1 MEGIGLLCFINME
14 HLKKLLQE
22 VNVILQKEKVRK
34 EESRKRGE
42 RFNVFEM
49 LGVAHYEVTHSK
61 IIAGFLNP
69 QGSHGQGNLL
79 LRLFLQTIENND
91 IIDLDTS
98 NAKVYTEYG
107 IGVDGRLDIFI
118 ENGSHGIIIEN
129 KVYAGDQPE
138 QLKRYND
145 FAKEKYGEGNYMIYY
160 LTLYGYEASED
171 SANGIAYKC
180 ISYYEH
186 IINWLQLCIHE
197 CATMPLVRETLVQY
211 LNHIKQL
218 TNQDMDS
225 LNKEKIMELFDSP
238 EKWSAFIELSNMRE
252 KLVYELK
259 SRLVFE
265 LQRISEKYIAN
276 SNWEFFYDNDIN
288 IISIRPID
296 TPLIGIAV
304 EWSTWNSP
312 WSKRSAAIRIEANKI
327 NSFIVFEKI
336 KKTRHLLP
344 MQDFEENVQN
354 HGWFPFIK
362 QIPAK
367 VFNVK
372 DEISSFEECLYIA
385 NKNPEILANNLWKEV
400 FEPFAKEE
408 YANIM
413 SSCVIQ

>member
-1 MEGIGLLCFINME
+1 MEQ
-14 HLKKLLQE
+14 LKKLLQD
-22 VNVILQKEKVRK
+22 VNLILQKEKVRK

-61 IIAGFLNP
+61 IIAGFMNP
-69 QGSHGQGNLL
+69 QGSHGQGDLF

-91 IIDLDTS
+91 KIYLDTS

-160 LTLYGYEASED
+160 LTLYGHEASGD

-225 LNKEKIMELFDSP
+225 MNEEKLMELFDSS
-238 EKWSAFIELSNMRE
+238 EKWSAFIGLSNMKNQLLDR
-252 KLVYELK
+252 LK
-259 SRLVFE
+259 SRLLNE
-265 LQRISEKYIAN
+265 LKIIAN
-276 SNWEFFYDNDIN
+276 KELTNTMWSFDYDKNH
-288 IISIRPID
+288 ISIKP
-296 TPLIGIAV
+296 TGSPQIGITI
-304 EWSTWNSP
+304 EWNYWNENFP
-312 WSKRSAAIRIEANKI
+312 WCIRGACIW
-327 NSFIVFEKI
+327 VDC
-336 KKTRHLLP
+336 KKTNGAVVFNNIKANSHLLP
-344 MQDFEENVQN
+344 MHNYDENAQN
-354 HGWFPFIK
+354 QEWFPFIK
-362 QIPAK
+362 QIPSK
-367 VFNVK
+367 VFEVG
-372 DEISSFEECLYIA
+372 DSQISVEECLYMA
-385 NKNPEILANNLWKEV
+385 KDNARRLAENIWEEV
-400 FEPFAKEE
+400 FEPFAKKE

-413 SSCVIQ
+413 SSCVTQ

>member
-1 MEGIGLLCFINME
+1 MEQ
-14 HLKKLLQE
+14 LKKLLQD
-22 VNVILQKEKVRK
+22 VNLILQKEKVRK
-34 EESRKRGE
+34 DESRKRGE

-61 IIAGFLNP
+61 IIAGFMNP
-69 QGSHGQGNLL
+69 QGSHGQGDLF

-91 IIDLDTS
+91 KIYLDTS

-160 LTLYGYEASED
+160 LTLYGHEASGD

-225 LNKEKIMELFDSP
+225 MNEEKLMELFDSS
-238 EKWSAFIELSNMRE
+238 EKWSAFIGLSNMKNQLLDR
-252 KLVYELK
+252 LK
-259 SRLVFE
+259 SRLLNE
-265 LQRISEKYIAN
+265 LKIIAN
-276 SNWEFFYDNDIN
+276 KELTNTMWSFDYDKNH
-288 IISIRPID
+288 ISIKP
-296 TPLIGIAV
+296 TGSPQIGITI
-304 EWSTWNSP
+304 EWKYWNENFP
-312 WSKRSAAIRIEANKI
+312 WCIRGACIW
-327 NSFIVFEKI
+327 VDC
-336 KKTRHLLP
+336 KKTNGAVVFNNIKANSHLLP
-344 MQDFEENVQN
+344 MHNYDENAQN
-354 HGWFPFIK
+354 QEWFPFIK
-362 QIPAK
+362 QIPSK
-367 VFNVK
+367 VFEVG
-372 DEISSFEECLYIA
+372 DSQISVEECLYMA
-385 NKNPEILANNLWKEV
+385 KDNARRLAENIWEEV
-400 FEPFAKEE
+400 FEPFAKKE

-413 SSCVIQ
+413 SSCVTQ

>member
-1 MEGIGLLCFINME
+1 MEQ
-14 HLKKLLQE
+14 LKKLLQD
-22 VNVILQKEKVRK
+22 VNLILQKEKVRK

-61 IIAGFLNP
+61 IIAGFMNP
-69 QGSHGQGNLL
+69 QGSHGQGDLF

-91 IIDLDTS
+91 KIYLDTS

-160 LTLYGYEASED
+160 LTLYGHEASGD

-225 LNKEKIMELFDSP
+225 MNEEKLMELFDSS
-238 EKWSAFIELSNMRE
+238 EKWSAFIGLSNMKNQLLDR
-252 KLVYELK
+252 LK
-259 SRLVFE
+259 SRLLNE
-265 LQRISEKYIAN
+265 LKIIAN
-276 SNWEFFYDNDIN
+276 KELTNTMWSFDYDKNH
-288 IISIRPID
+288 ISIKP
-296 TPLIGIAV
+296 TGSPQIGITI
-304 EWSTWNSP
+304 EWNYWNENFP
-312 WSKRSAAIRIEANKI
+312 WCIRGACIW
-327 NSFIVFEKI
+327 VDC
-336 KKTRHLLP
+336 KKTNGAVVFNNIKANSHLLP
-344 MQDFEENVQN
+344 MHNYDENTQN
-354 HGWFPFIK
+354 QEWFPFIK
-362 QIPAK
+362 QIPSK
-367 VFNVK
+367 VFEVG
-372 DEISSFEECLYIA
+372 DSQISVEECLYMA
-385 NKNPEILANNLWKEV
+385 KDNARRLAENIWEEV
-400 FEPFAKEE
+400 FEPFAKKE

-413 SSCVIQ
+413 SSCVTQ

>member
-1 MEGIGLLCFINME
+1 M
-14 HLKKLLQE
+14 
-22 VNVILQKEKVRK
+22 
-34 EESRKRGE
+34 
-42 RFNVFEM
+42 FEM

-61 IIAGFLNP
+61 IIAGFMNP
-69 QGSHGQGNLL
+69 QGSHGQGDLF

-91 IIDLDTS
+91 KIYLDTS

-160 LTLYGYEASED
+160 LTLYGHEASGD

-225 LNKEKIMELFDSP
+225 MNEEKLMELFDSS
-238 EKWSAFIELSNMRE
+238 EKWSAFIGLSNMKNQLLDR
-252 KLVYELK
+252 LK
-259 SRLVFE
+259 SRLLNE
-265 LQRISEKYIAN
+265 LKIIAN
-276 SNWEFFYDNDIN
+276 KELTNTMWSFDYDKNH
-288 IISIRPID
+288 ISIKP
-296 TPLIGIAV
+296 TGSPQIGITI
-304 EWSTWNSP
+304 EWNYWNENFP
-312 WSKRSAAIRIEANKI
+312 WCIRGACIW
-327 NSFIVFEKI
+327 VDC
-336 KKTRHLLP
+336 KKTNGAVVFNNIKANSHLLP
-344 MQDFEENVQN
+344 MHNYDENTQN
-354 HGWFPFIK
+354 QEWFPFIK
-362 QIPAK
+362 QIPSK
-367 VFNVK
+367 VFEVG
-372 DEISSFEECLYIA
+372 DSQISVEECLYMA
-385 NKNPEILANNLWKEV
+385 KDNARRLAENIWEEV
-400 FEPFAKEE
+400 FEPFAKKE

-413 SSCVIQ
+413 SSCVTQ

>member
-1 MEGIGLLCFINME
+1 MEQ
-14 HLKKLLQE
+14 LKKLLQD
-22 VNVILQKEKVRK
+22 VNLILQKEKVRK

-61 IIAGFLNP
+61 IIAGFMNP
-69 QGSHGQGNLL
+69 QGSHGQGDLF

-91 IIDLDTS
+91 KIYLDTS

-160 LTLYGYEASED
+160 LTLYGHEASGD

-225 LNKEKIMELFDSP
+225 MNEEKLMELFDSS
-238 EKWSAFIELSNMRE
+238 EKWSAFIGLSNMKNQLLDR
-252 KLVYELK
+252 LK
-259 SRLVFE
+259 SRLLNE
-265 LQRISEKYIAN
+265 LKIIAN
-276 SNWEFFYDNDIN
+276 KELTNTMWSFDYDKNH
-288 IISIRPID
+288 ISIKP
-296 TPLIGIAV
+296 TGSPQIGITI
-304 EWSTWNSP
+304 EWKYWNENFP
-312 WSKRSAAIRIEANKI
+312 WCIRGACIW
-327 NSFIVFEKI
+327 VDC
-336 KKTRHLLP
+336 KKTNGAVVFNNIKANSHLLP
-344 MQDFEENVQN
+344 MHNYDENAQN
-354 HGWFPFIK
+354 QEWFPFIK
-362 QIPAK
+362 QIPSK
-367 VFNVK
+367 VFEVG
-372 DEISSFEECLYIA
+372 DSQISVEECLYMA
-385 NKNPEILANNLWKEV
+385 KDNARRLAENIWEEV
-400 FEPFAKEE
+400 FEPFAKKE

-413 SSCVIQ
+413 SSCVTQ

>member
-1 MEGIGLLCFINME
+1 MEL
-14 HLKKLLQE
+14 LKKLLLD

-69 QGSHGQGNLL
+69 QGSHGQGNLF
-79 LRLFLQTIENND
+79 LRLFLQTIETEGKIN
-91 IIDLDTS
+91 IDTT
-98 NAKVYTEYG
+98 NAKVYTEYDTG
-107 IGVDGRLDIFI
+107 DGRIDILI
-118 ENGSHGIIIEN
+118 EDNIGHGIVIEN

-138 QLKRYND
+138 QLKRYNN

-160 LTLYGYEASED
+160 LTLYGHEASGD

-225 LNKEKIMELFDSP
+225 MNEEKLMELFDSS
-238 EKWSAFIELSNMRE
+238 EKWSAFIGLSNMKNQLLDR
-252 KLVYELK
+252 LK
-259 SRLVFE
+259 SRLLNE
-265 LQRISEKYIAN
+265 LKIIAN
-276 SNWEFFYDNDIN
+276 KELTNTMWSFDYDKNH
-288 IISIRPID
+288 ISIKP
-296 TPLIGIAV
+296 TGSPQIGITI
-304 EWSTWNSP
+304 EWNYWNKNFP
-312 WSKRSAAIRIEANKI
+312 WCIRGACIW
-327 NSFIVFEKI
+327 VDC
-336 KKTRHLLP
+336 KKTNGAVVFNNIKANSHLLP
-344 MQDFEENVQN
+344 MHNYDENAQN
-354 HGWFPFIK
+354 QGWLPFIK
-362 QIPAK
+362 QIPSK
-367 VFNVK
+367 VFEVG
-372 DEISSFEECLYIA
+372 DSQISVEECLYMA
-385 NKNPEILANNLWKEV
+385 KDNARRLAENIWEEV
-400 FEPFAKEE
+400 FEPFAKKE

-413 SSCVIQ
+413 SSCVTQ

>member
-1 MEGIGLLCFINME
+1 ME
-14 HLKKLLQE
+14 HLKKLLLD
-22 VNVILQKEKVRK
+22 VNIILQKEKVRK

-69 QGSHGQGNLL
+69 QGSHGQGNLF
-79 LRLFLQTIENND
+79 LRLFLQTIETEGKIN
-91 IIDLDTS
+91 IDTT
-98 NAKVYTEYG
+98 NAKVYTEYDTW
-107 IGVDGRLDIFI
+107 DGRIDILI
-118 ENGSHGIIIEN
+118 EDNIGHGIVIEN

-160 LTLYGYEASED
+160 LTLYGHEASGD

-225 LNKEKIMELFDSP
+225 MNEEKLMELFDSS
-238 EKWSAFIELSNMRE
+238 EKWSAFIGLSNMKNQLLDR
-252 KLVYELK
+252 LK
-259 SRLVFE
+259 SRLLNE
-265 LQRISEKYIAN
+265 LKIIAN
-276 SNWEFFYDNDIN
+276 KELTNTMWSFDYDKNH
-288 IISIRPID
+288 ISIKP
-296 TPLIGIAV
+296 TGSPQIGITI
-304 EWSTWNSP
+304 EWNYWNENFP
-312 WSKRSAAIRIEANKI
+312 WCIRGACIW
-327 NSFIVFEKI
+327 VDC
-336 KKTRHLLP
+336 KKTNGAVVFNNIKANSHLLP
-344 MQDFEENVQN
+344 MHNYEENAQN
-354 HGWFPFIK
+354 HEWLPFIK
-362 QIPAK
+362 QIPSK
-367 VFNVK
+367 VFEVG
-372 DEISSFEECLYIA
+372 DSQISVEECLYMA
-385 NKNPEILANNLWKEV
+385 KDNARRLAENIWEEV
-400 FEPFAKEE
+400 FEPFAKKE

-413 SSCVIQ
+413 SSCVTQ

>member
-1 MEGIGLLCFINME
+1 MEQ
-14 HLKKLLQE
+14 LKKLLQD
-22 VNVILQKEKVRK
+22 VNLILQKEKVRK

-61 IIAGFLNP
+61 IIAGFMNP
-69 QGSHGQGNLL
+69 QGSHGQGDLF

-91 IIDLDTS
+91 KIYLDTS

-160 LTLYGYEASED
+160 LTLYGHEASGD

-218 TNQDMDS
+218 TNLDMDS
-225 LNKEKIMELFDSP
+225 LNKEELIELLA
-238 EKWSAFIELSNMRE
+238 EKNNFETVAEVGAFITDANNV
-252 KLVYELK
+252 KKVYSLK
-259 SRLVFE
+259 F
-265 LQRISEKYIAN
+265 QG
-276 SNWEFFYDNDIN
+276 N
-288 IISIRPID
+288 IYS
-296 TPLIGIAV
+296 
-304 EWSTWNSP
+304 
-312 WSKRSAAIRIEANKI
+312 
-327 NSFIVFEKI
+327 I
-336 KKTRHLLP
+336 KKDLEKN
-344 MQDFEENVQN
+344 DDIS
-354 HGWFPFIK
+354 FPKPEDYDDRAIF
-362 QIPAK
+362 
-367 VFNVK
+367 VV
-372 DEISSFEECLYIA
+372 ISRDG
-385 NKNPEILANNLWKEV
+385 
-400 FEPFAKEE
+400 
-408 YANIM
+408 
-413 SSCVIQ
+413 